1 MHPWGAG
8 APTDDED
15 IYFKVVD
22 LNDGSIVLYLKALSS
37 FSIFIGNDIK
47 NPIRKLAL
55 YLTECQFGVI
65 PYIEQ
70 RNREDHK
77 DLGSL
82 DLNPPSQC
90 SKINVFDAKEEKTML
105 APSIFE
111 EKLFDNL
118 FNFPDFRELNNMERK
133 LYGRHADRLMKTDV
147 KEEDNQY
154 EVSVDLPGFAKED
167 INLELN
173 DGYLTISA
181 SKNMNNDKN
190 DKKGRLIRQ
199 ERYSGSMQR
208 SFYVGDQITEED
220 VKAAFHHGV
229 LTLTIPKKEQEKL
242 PEKKHI
248 MIA

>member
-1 MHPWGAG
+1 
-8 APTDDED
+8 
-15 IYFKVVD
+15 
-22 LNDGSIVLYLKALSS
+22 
-37 FSIFIGNDIK
+37 
-47 NPIRKLAL
+47 
-55 YLTECQFGVI
+55 
-65 PYIEQ
+65 
-70 RNREDHK
+70 
-77 DLGSL
+77 
-82 DLNPPSQC
+82 
-90 SKINVFDAKEEKTML
+90 ML

-111 EKLFDNL
+111 ERLFDDL
-118 FNFPDFRELNNMERK
+118 FNFPDFRDLNHMERK

-154 EVSVDLPGFAKED
+154 EVCVDLPGFAKED

-242 PEKKHI
+242 PEKKTI
-248 MIA
+248 LIEG

>member
-1 MHPWGAG
+1 
-8 APTDDED
+8 
-15 IYFKVVD
+15 
-22 LNDGSIVLYLKALSS
+22 
-37 FSIFIGNDIK
+37 
-47 NPIRKLAL
+47 
-55 YLTECQFGVI
+55 
-65 PYIEQ
+65 
-70 RNREDHK
+70 
-77 DLGSL
+77 
-82 DLNPPSQC
+82 
-90 SKINVFDAKEEKTML
+90 ML

-111 EKLFDNL
+111 ENLFDNL

-220 VKAAFHHGV
+220 VKAAFHHGG
-229 LTLTIPKKEQEKL
+229 LTLTISKKEQEKL